1 MILFNFH
8 IFDGK
13 GKCLFSMKKDKG
25 DESDRL
31 LYGFLWSLKSFS
43 NRITPVILKENHFF
57 TYTTNCYQ
65 LVFMEMQTSVK
76 FVLVCSK
83 ENKSN
88 EYFKQLMKDFYADV
102 YVEYHVKNPLKS
114 PNSAIDSLLF
124 REKFDEFFSKV

>member
-13 GKCLFSMKKDKG
+13 GNCLFSLKKDKG
-25 DESDRL
+25 EDSDRL

-43 NRITPVILKENHFF
+43 NRITPVIIKENHFF

-76 FVLVCSK
+76 FVMVCSK
-83 ENKSN
+83 E
-88 EYFKQLMKDFYADV
+88 Q
-102 YVEYHVKNPLKS
+102 KNL
-114 PNSAIDSLLF
+114 A
-124 REKFDEFFSKV
+124 